1 MIINNGLVLLLLRK
15 LCVRQILT
23 VTSPRF
29 SHPMRHV
36 TDVRDVM
43 YLPENSSV
51 SISWATKWA
60 TSTRCIQFIA
70 NVHWLL
76 LWFVSDILDRC
87 LCYERIITPS
97 QNDLIP
103 PTPNTQIK
111 GHPTKLFSE
120 IQEKLMQTT
129 AKPTLGLSG
138 SSPHINIS

>member
-76 LWFVSDILDRC
+76 LLFVSDILDRC
-87 LCYERIITPS
+87 LCYERIISPS

-103 PTPNTQIK
+103 TTPNTHIK
-111 GHPTKLFSE
+111 GHPTQH
-120 IQEKLMQTT
+120 IQK
-129 AKPTLGLSG
+129 
-138 SSPHINIS
+138 